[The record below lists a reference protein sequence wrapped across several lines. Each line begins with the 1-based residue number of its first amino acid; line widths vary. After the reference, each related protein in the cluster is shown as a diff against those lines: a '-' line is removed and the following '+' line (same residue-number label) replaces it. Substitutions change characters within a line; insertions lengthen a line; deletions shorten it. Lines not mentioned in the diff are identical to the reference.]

1 MNKYS
6 SVSVDTHIV
15 DDVLACFRVPLDLRR
30 EKREHLAQ
38 NDVKITSRLSM
49 FGRCNLVARAL
60 VRAEVAES
68 GRRPSGAAS

>member
-1 MNKYS
+1 MYGISFHFGTPVCTECSSPDLIPRKLCKCIEFFEMNKYS

-38 NDVKITSRLSM
+38 NDV
-49 FGRCNLVARAL
+49 
-60 VRAEVAES
+60 
-68 GRRPSGAAS
+68 

>member
-38 NDVKITSRLSM
+38 NDV
-49 FGRCNLVARAL
+49 
-60 VRAEVAES
+60 
-68 GRRPSGAAS
+68 